1 LMTRPRNHWKTH
13 LRSRKTT
20 KIQRA

>member
-1 LMTRPRNHWKTH
+1 LMTRPRNYWKAH

-20 KIQRA
+20 KNQSA